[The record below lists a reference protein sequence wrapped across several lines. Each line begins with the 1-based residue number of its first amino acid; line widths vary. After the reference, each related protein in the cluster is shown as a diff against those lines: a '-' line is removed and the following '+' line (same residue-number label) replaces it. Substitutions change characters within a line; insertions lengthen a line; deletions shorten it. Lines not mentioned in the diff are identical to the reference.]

1 MSDEIRKKLAGEL
14 LRYAAWEDV
23 RPHIIRDVV
32 FVVRGVPLIDVGTA
46 LATDNRAAVQALLE
60 SGQLAKPIPE
70 DLQRWVESKTQFAAL
85 IVSPFVLIQE
95 EVENMN

>member
-1 MSDEIRKKLAGEL
+1 MSEDIRQKLAGEL

-23 RPHIIRDVV
+23 RPHIIRGVV
-32 FVVRGVPLIDVGTA
+32 FVVRGVPLVDVGAA
-46 LATDNRAAVQALLE
+46 LATDDRPRVEGLIEA
-60 SGQLAKPIPE
+60 GQLTRPAPE
-70 DLQRWVESKTQFAAL
+70 DLERWVEIKAQFAAL